1 MPLPL
6 HRTKILCTFGPA
18 INSKDKIKL
27 LLKAGA
33 SAFRLNMSHGAHEIH
48 ADSVRLIREVENEVQ
63 IPIPIIADIQGPK
76 LRVGDLPN
84 DGKVSLVNGTEVFF
98 ADEKIWEKRGKP
110 DTIIPVRYPTIASD
124 VKKKDVILFDDGL
137 LKVIVLETDGE
148 VIKTIVENG
157 GLLKSR
163 KGLNLPNVPYSD
175 SILTEKDKRDIVF
188 AIQQQAD
195 FIALSFVRNAADIH
209 EARKFMQDNN
219 GGDIWIIAKIEKPE
233 AVDNLDEIIESA
245 DAIMVAR
252 GDLGVEMSAAEVPI
266 VQKQIISKCNRR
278 AKPVITATQMLE
290 SMIQNPRPTRAEASD
305 VANAVFD
312 GTDCVML
319 SAETS
324 VGAYPVETVSY
335 MRTICTE
342 AEKEFVARYTQSGF
356 MSEQDSILSKLPD
369 TYADAIAGA
378 ISRVSREMYL
388 DGIVTMSMSGKA
400 AAYISSHRLTTPII
414 AVSENPRSVRRMQL
428 MWGVQALPFPMQE
441 STDQAIENV
450 KELIVRRNYLEKN
463 STVVITVGRPLSKR
477 PRTNMLCIEVL

>member
-1 MPLPL
+1 MPLPI

-18 INSKDKIKL
+18 IGSTEKIKL

-33 SAFRLNMSHGAHEIH
+33 TAFRLNMSHGSHDVH
-48 ADSVRLIREVENEVQ
+48 AESVKLIREVEAEVQ
-63 IPIPIIADIQGPK
+63 TPIPIIADIQGPK

-84 DGKVSLVNGTEVFF
+84 DGKVSIINGTEALF
-98 ADEKIWEKRGKP
+98 ADERIWEKRGKP
-110 DTIIPVRYPTIASD
+110 DTIIPVRYATIATD
-124 VKKKDVILFDDGL
+124 VKKGDVILFDDGL
-137 LKVIVLETDGE
+137 LKVIVLSTDGE
-148 VIKTIVENG
+148 VITTIVENG
-157 GLLKSR
+157 GILKSR

-188 AIQQQAD
+188 AIQQKAD
-195 FIALSFVRNAADIH
+195 FIALSFVRDAKDIA
-209 EARKFMQDNN
+209 EARAFITAN
-219 GGDIWIIAKIEKPE
+219 GGDVWIISKIEKPE
-233 AVDNLDEIIESA
+233 AVKNLDEIIEVS

-342 AEKEFVARYTQSGF
+342 AEKEFVARHTHIGF
-356 MSEQDSILSKLPD
+356 MSEQDSILSQLPD

-378 ISRVSREMYL
+378 VSRVSREMYL

-414 AVSENPRSVRRMQL
+414 AVSEHHPSVRRMQL
-428 MWGVQALPFPMQE
+428 MWGVQALHFPMQE

-450 KELIVRRNYLEKN
+450 KQLIVERGFLKKN
-463 STVVITVGRPLSKR
+463 STVVVTVGRPLSKR

>member
-18 INSKDKIKL
+18 INSKDKVKL

-33 SAFRLNMSHGAHEIH
+33 TAFRLNMSHGAHEIH
-48 ADSVRLIREVENEVQ
+48 ADSVNLIREIEKEVE

-84 DGKVSLVNGTEVFF
+84 DGKVALVNGTEVVF
-98 ADEKIWEKRGKP
+98 ADEKIWEKRGRP
-110 DTIIPVRYPTIASD
+110 DSIIPVRYPTIATD
-124 VKKKDVILFDDGL
+124 VKKGAVILFDDGL
-137 LKVIVLETDGE
+137 LKVIVLSTDGE

-157 GLLKSR
+157 GILKSR

-188 AIQQQAD
+188 AVQQQVD
-195 FIALSFVRNAADIH
+195 YIALSFVRNAADVH
-209 EARKFMQDNN
+209 EARAFIKQH
-219 GGDIWIIAKIEKPE
+219 GGEMWVIAKIEKPE
-233 AVDNLDEIIESA
+233 AVENLDEIIEVS

-342 AEKEFVARYTQSGF
+342 AEKEFVSRYTHSGF

-414 AVSENPRSVRRMQL
+414 AVSENSHSVRRMQL
-428 MWGVQALPFPMQE
+428 MWGVQALHFPMQE

-450 KELIVRRNYLEKN
+450 KELIVRRGYLAKN
-463 STVVITVGRPLSKR
+463 STVVVTVGRPLSKR